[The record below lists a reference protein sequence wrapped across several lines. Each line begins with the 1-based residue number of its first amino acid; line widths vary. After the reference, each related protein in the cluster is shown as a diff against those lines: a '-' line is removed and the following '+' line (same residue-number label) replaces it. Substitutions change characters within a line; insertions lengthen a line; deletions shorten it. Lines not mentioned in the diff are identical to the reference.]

1 MQQIILDR
9 RPAVEA
15 ALGKK
20 RSALYADVSAG
31 LLTPPVPIGAR
42 SVAWPRHEHQAIA
55 AARVAGKSAEEI
67 RELVRKLV
75 AERGATSQR
84 LAS

>member
-1 MQQIILDR
+1 MQIILDR

-20 RSALYADVSAG
+20 RSALYADVESG
-31 LLTPPVPIGAR
+31 LLPPPVPIGAR
-42 SVAWPRHEHQAIA
+42 AVAWPRHEIQSIV
-55 AARVAGKSAEEI
+55 AARIAGKSIDEI

-75 AERGATSQR
+75 ADRTTAMTR
-84 LAS
+84 LAA